1 MTVPLRPV
9 PETERRTR
17 RRGAKEPLPAPLPP
31 AERTVG
37 QLVAE
42 SVRLYGHRFWPSLAL
57 GGPVAVAD
65 ALSIERSVGENVV
78 LFLVFSPLFTAAY
91 VGASGLVLGRPGR
104 RETLVAL
111 AVGTLV
117 FAVAAFALPWFALLA
132 VGWFAFVG
140 LAVPAAVAERLGVL
154 ASLRRAVELARADYV
169 HALAGLATLAIVF
182 FVLRFP
188 LAFLLRSQA
197 DNTVR
202 AAVFAADLVVSPLLF
217 LGAALLYVD
226 QAARVVDSGDP
237 RPRSPE
243 CRSI

>member
-1 MTVPLRPV
+1 V
-9 PETERRTR
+9 PETERRSR
-17 RRGAKEPLPAPLPP
+17 RQREPLPAPLPP

-57 GGPVAVAD
+57 GVPVAFAD
-65 ALSIERSVGENVV
+65 ALSIDRSVRENVA
-78 LFLVFSPLFTAAY
+78 LFLAFSPLFTAAY
-91 VGASGLVLGRPGR
+91 VGASGLVLGRPDR
-104 RETLVAL
+104 RAALVAF

-117 FAVAAFALPWFALLA
+117 FAVAALVLPWFALIA
-132 VGWFAFVG
+132 VAWLAFVG

-154 ASLRRAVELARADYV
+154 GSLRRATALARADYV
-169 HALAGLATLAIVF
+169 HALGGLATLAIVF

-197 DNTVR
+197 DNTIR
-202 AAVFAADLVVSPLLF
+202 AAVFVADLVVSPLLF

-243 CRSI
+243 CRST